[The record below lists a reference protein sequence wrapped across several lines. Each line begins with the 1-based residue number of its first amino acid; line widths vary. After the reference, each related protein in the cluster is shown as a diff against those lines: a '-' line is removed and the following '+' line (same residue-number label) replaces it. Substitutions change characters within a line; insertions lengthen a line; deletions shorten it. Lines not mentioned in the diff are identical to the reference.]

1 MRDVV
6 GQERVVSW
14 LQSAMEQKRL
24 AHAYLF
30 TDSNIM
36 QIKQMAIELAK
47 VLNCEQGGSDAC
59 DTCPTCIQIEHG
71 NHPDVVAIQPDGAY
85 IKIDQVRAVQATFR
99 YRAPDQIRR
108 VLIIEAAEK
117 MRLETANSLLKF
129 LEEPISPMVAILLT
143 DKKERILP
151 TIQSRCQWVR
161 FAKPALNIRQE
172 AYLEKGYDEIV
183 ANIIATLKYQHEY
196 SHMKSGEIDQL
207 VGKITD
213 WSRSFLKGDENALLD
228 VQVGWLAE
236 ELEQKRGKS
245 FLELLLLWLK
255 ELVSRKNQLFLNQHH
270 LQRKICSEIQ
280 EKTILLAIDNVLIA
294 SRLIQKQEISPS
306 AVLEQMVIATQERR
320 KSKQDDWRLI
330 IL

>member
-1 MRDVV
+1 MTDVV

-14 LQSAMEQKRL
+14 LQSAIEQRRL

-30 TDSNIM
+30 TDSNIA
-36 QIKQMAIELAK
+36 QTKKMAVELAK
-47 VLNCEQGGSDAC
+47 VLNCERSGRDAC
-59 DTCPTCIQIEHG
+59 DICPTCIQIKHG
-71 NHPDVVAIQPDGAY
+71 NHPDVLAIQPDGAY
-85 IKIDQVRAVQATFR
+85 IKIDQVRAVQAAFR
-99 YRAPDQIRR
+99 YRAPDKIRR
-108 VLIIEAAEK
+108 VLIIEEAEK

-143 DKKERILP
+143 DKKERVLP

-161 FAKPALNIRQE
+161 FAKPALHIRQGS
-172 AYLEKGYDEIV
+172 YLEKGYDAIS
-183 ANIIATLKYQHEY
+183 ANIIAALKYQHEY
-196 SHMKSGEIDQL
+196 IHMESAEVNQL

-213 WSRSFLKGDENALLD
+213 WSRAFLKGEESALLD
-228 VQVGWLAE
+228 AQIGWLAE
-236 ELEQKRGKS
+236 ELEQKRAMG

-255 ELVSRKNQLFLNQHH
+255 ELVSGKNQLFVNQHH
-270 LQRKICSEIQ
+270 LQRRICSEIQ

-306 AVLEQMVIATQERR
+306 AVIEQMVIAVQERR

>member
-6 GQERVVSW
+6 GQERVAGW
-14 LQSAMEQKRL
+14 LQSAIEQERL

-30 TDSNIM
+30 TDSNTM
-36 QIKQMAIELAK
+36 EMKQMAIELAK
-47 VLNCEQGGSDAC
+47 VLNCEKKGRDAC
-59 DTCPTCIQIEHG
+59 DNCSTCVQIKHG
-71 NHPDVVAIQPDGAY
+71 NHPDVVTIQPDGTY
-85 IKIDQVRAVQATFR
+85 IKIDQVRAVQAAFR
-99 YRAPDQIRR
+99 YRASDQIRR
-108 VLIIEAAEK
+108 VLIIEDAEK

-129 LEEPISPMVAILLT
+129 LEEPVSPMVAILLT

-161 FAKPALNIRQE
+161 FAKSALETKQKW
-172 AYLEKGYDEIV
+172 YLEKGYDAAV
-183 ANIIATLKYQHEY
+183 ANLLASLKYQHEY
-196 SHMKSGEIDQL
+196 SHLELIEVDEL

-213 WSRSFLKGDENALLD
+213 WSRSFLKGDDSALLD

-236 ELEQKRGKS
+236 ELEQKRGRS

-255 ELVSRKNQLFLNQHH
+255 ELITRKNQLLVKQYS
-270 LQRKICSEIQ
+270 LQQKICTEV
-280 EKTILLAIDNVLIA
+280 EEDTILLAMDNVLIA
-294 SRLIQKQEISPS
+294 SRLMQKQEISPM
-306 AVLEQMVIATQERR
+306 AVLEQMVVATQERR